1 MAKCRTG
8 KCSGRARITSNV
20 VANMPKGCFDVC
32 TNPICASPS
41 VLSILAPLI
50 YDEIGINLCTT
61 FDLDEDL
68 SADYPTATN
77 ATVQIVDI
85 AYECGDK
92 GIEIEQIP
100 GRPNCY
106 EIDLRNINITFAINL
121 FDEGCRLL
129 ATLYKTVLYL
139 PPEDCE
145 TYNEDTNP
153 SLVELELFAPY
164 GVAFDTEG
172 QNPKPTISTIGFSLE
187 DNFVRQGINLYAI
200 PKLINFDIDDD
211 DVTVGVTIVL
221 QSLYFAGYQVASEG
235 KINTPKGSIIPTEDT
250 ECMKFVE
257 GELLNLAIKPLN
269 LGPPECEEKLKKD
282 CTTTHCGNNCNS
294 AGGTN
299 MLGNSG
305 NMGGSN
311 TISSSNSCNHMDSI
325 ISSILD

>member
-1 MAKCRTG
+1 MAKCKTG
-8 KCSGRARITSNV
+8 KCSCRARITSNV

-32 TNPICASPS
+32 TNPICASPI

-61 FDLDEDL
+61 FELDEDL
-68 SADYPTATN
+68 SADYPTVTN
-77 ATVQIVDI
+77 ATIQIVDI
-85 AYECGDK
+85 AYEYGDE

-106 EIDLRNINITFAINL
+106 EIDLRNLNITFAINL
-121 FDEGCRLL
+121 FDDNCRLL
-129 ATLYKTVLYL
+129 ATLYRTELYL

-145 TYNEDTNP
+145 TFNEDTNP
-153 SLVELELFAPY
+153 SSVELELFAPY
-164 GVAFDTEG
+164 GLAFNTEG
-172 QNPKPTISTIGFSLE
+172 QNPQPIISTIGFSLE

-200 PKLINFDIDDD
+200 PKLINLDVDDD

-269 LGPPECEEKLKKD
+269 LGSPECEEKLKRD

-294 AGGTN
+294 TSGTN
-299 MLGNSG
+299 AIGNSN
-305 NMGGSN
+305 NMGGNN
-311 TISSSNSCNHMDSI
+311 TIGSSNSCNHIDNI
-325 ISSILD
+325 IGSILD